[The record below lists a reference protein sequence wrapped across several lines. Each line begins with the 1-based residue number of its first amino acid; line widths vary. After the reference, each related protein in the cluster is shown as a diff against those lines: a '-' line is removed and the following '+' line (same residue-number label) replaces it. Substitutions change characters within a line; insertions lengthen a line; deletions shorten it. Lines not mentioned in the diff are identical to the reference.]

1 MKAYKGFTKDMKCRG
16 FQFEE
21 GKTYEVP
28 EASLCEK
35 IFYACEKPLDVF
47 AYYDPANSVFHE
59 VELEDV
65 APWHFDDSKVCAK
78 KIKIGARLSIAD
90 LVKADVEYT
99 LSKIKE
105 ESASTNTGNRSAST
119 NTGNY
124 SASTNTGNY
133 SASTNTG
140 DCSASTNTGD
150 YSASTNTGDCSAST
164 NTGDRSAS
172 TNTGNYSAS
181 TNTGNCSA
189 SDVTGL
195 GSVAAALGIEGRAKG
210 ALGCWIVCAE
220 WAEID
225 HEWQR
230 IDVKCAKVDGEII
243 KPDTWY
249 SLKNGAF
256 KEVKADA

>member
-35 IFYACEKPLDVF
+35 SFHACEKPLDVF

-65 APWHFDDSKVCAK
+65 DPWRSDDSKVCAK

-105 ESASTNTGNRSAST
+105 EL
-119 NTGNY
+119 
-124 SASTNTGNY
+124 
-133 SASTNTG
+133 
-140 DCSASTNTGD
+140 
-150 YSASTNTGDCSAST
+150 
-164 NTGDRSAS
+164 
-172 TNTGNYSAS
+172 AS
-181 TNTGNCSA
+181 TNTGNCSVSTNTGNYSA

-256 KEVKADA
+256 EEVKADA

>member
-1 MKAYKGFTKDMKCRG
+1 MKAFKGFTKDMKCRG

-105 ESASTNTGNRSAST
+105 ELASTNTGNCSAST

-124 SASTNTGNY
+124 
-133 SASTNTG
+133 
-140 DCSASTNTGD
+140 
-150 YSASTNTGDCSAST
+150 
-164 NTGDRSAS
+164 
-172 TNTGNYSAS
+172 
-181 TNTGNCSA
+181 SA

>member
-21 GKTYEVP
+21 GKTYEEK
-28 EASLCEK
+28 EAELCK
-35 IFYACEKPLDVF
+35 SGFHACEKPLDVF
-47 AYYDPANSVFHE
+47 GYYGPANSIYHE
-59 VELEDV
+59 VELENVD
-65 APWHFDDSKVCAK
+65 PRREDDSKICAK
-78 KIKIGARLSIAD
+78 RIKIGAKLSISD
-90 LVKADVEYT
+90 LVKAVVEYT

-105 ESASTNTGNRSAST
+105 ELASTNTGNCSASTNTGYCSASTNTGNRSASNNTGNRSAST

-124 SASTNTGNY
+124 
-133 SASTNTG
+133 
-140 DCSASTNTGD
+140 
-150 YSASTNTGDCSAST
+150 
-164 NTGDRSAS
+164 
-172 TNTGNYSAS
+172 
-181 TNTGNCSA
+181 SA

-220 WAEID
+220 RAEIG

-256 KEVKADA
+256 EEVKADA

>member
-124 SASTNTGNY
+124 SASTNTGN
-133 SASTNTG
+133 
-140 DCSASTNTGD
+140 
-150 YSASTNTGDCSAST
+150 
-164 NTGDRSAS
+164 
-172 TNTGNYSAS
+172 
-181 TNTGNCSA
+181 CSA

>member
-35 IFYACEKPLDVF
+35 SFHACEKPLDVF

-65 APWHFDDSKVCAK
+65 DPWRSDDSKVCAK

-105 ESASTNTGNRSAST
+105 ELASTNTGNCSVST

-124 SASTNTGNY
+124 
-133 SASTNTG
+133 
-140 DCSASTNTGD
+140 SASTNTGD
-150 YSASTNTGDCSAST
+150 YSASTNTGNRSASN
-164 NTGDRSAS
+164 NTGNRSAS
-172 TNTGNYSAS
+172 TNTGNY
-181 TNTGNCSA
+181 SA

-256 KEVKADA
+256 EEVKADA